1 MDYFRFY
8 QFKEDPFGFT
18 PDPDFFYP
26 SKSHLLALESMQHF
40 LKKGEGLM
48 LISGGPG
55 TGKTTLIRTLLR
67 NQPNDILPIVM
78 YNSAIRPE
86 DLLLALVERLGNLTE
101 KFETRGKIG
110 LLDTL
115 TTLLLKGR
123 AKGFKH
129 ILILDEAQDLP
140 EETLNEIKLLSNIET
155 DKEKLLNIILLS
167 QLFFED
173 TLSKPNYAQINQRIT
188 LRVRLSP
195 LDFNGTQ
202 EYIKFRLQKAGSAP
216 ILFERGAMKMI
227 YKASKGIPRLINLI
241 CSRTLMVGYLKSS
254 YKISKSF
261 VELALKHLHL

>member
-8 QFKEDPFGFT
+8 DFKEDPFGVT

-26 SKSHLLALESMQHF
+26 SKTHTLALESMHHF

-55 TGKTTLIRTLLR
+55 TGKTTLVRTLLR
-67 NQPNDILPIVM
+67 NRPDDIFPIVI

-86 DLLLALVERLGNLTE
+86 DLLFTLVERLGN
-101 KFETRGKIG
+101 FGTRPEAKGKME
-110 LLDTL
+110 LFDMVTN
-115 TTLLLKGR
+115 LLLKGK
-123 AKGFKH
+123 AKGLRH
-129 ILILDEAQDLP
+129 ILIMDEAQDLP
-140 EETLNEIKLLSNIET
+140 DETLNEIKFLSNIET

-188 LRVRLSP
+188 LKVRLTP
-195 LDFNGTQ
+195 LDFNGTE
-202 EYIKFRLQKAGSAP
+202 EYVKFRLKKASSAP
-216 ILFERGAMKMI
+216 IVFEKGAMKLI
-227 YKASKGIPRLINLI
+227 FKASKGIPRLINLV

-254 YKISKSF
+254 YRIKKSF